1 MEARASRKNK
11 IQDGTKKKG
20 KGKVSYSN
28 FEGGDSKV
36 LEHQEDRESV
46 SRTDTTLCGS
56 LNFLRVTLELFD
68 WGRVIKGF

>member
-28 FEGGDSKV
+28 FEGGDSRV
-36 LEHQEDRESV
+36 LEHQEDKERKDILPSK
-46 SRTDTTLCGS
+46 S
-56 LNFLRVTLELFD
+56 LINVQVR
-68 WGRVIKGF
+68 